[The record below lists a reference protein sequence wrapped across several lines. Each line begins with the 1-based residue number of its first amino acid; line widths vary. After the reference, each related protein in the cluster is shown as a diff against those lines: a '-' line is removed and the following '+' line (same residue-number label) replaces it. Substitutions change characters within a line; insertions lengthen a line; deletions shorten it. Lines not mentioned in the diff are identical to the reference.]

1 MARAQHP
8 GEDDD
13 EGEAVQDVAADVPAQ
28 PLPAPTPAG
37 SSERLGTSVD
47 ELALAHSRLAELLYA
62 AAAMVEQITRL
73 GPGGA
78 TRQEDAQRPPE
89 TPAFAMGRKLEIP
102 ATGTVGAEG
111 GAPARHAGGGAQP
124 AGATS
129 SAGAGRS
136 GCLSGVA
143 TSPPVDASTDQA
155 ETSASLTARPPVGA
169 AIAHTVHRHGTS
181 AARGSGTEP
190 TFQQRLPALQVF
202 VASDGDWG
210 GFQRRFLAHQEMAG
224 WTDNEALCALP
235 AMLDGDALG
244 TLTAA
249 PKSARSTLQWALQL
263 LATVYG
269 PPSDCRQLFYERQKG
284 DKESP
289 LAYRTALL
297 SLAKEA
303 FPRMDEEGIDAMVAE
318 KILLLADD
326 LDFVILAQDD
336 ADMSSLRAARHI
348 HANLISQQR
357 KANKAAA
364 RHTVA
369 ATTSESEGAFAADR
383 SAGWRSGER
392 LARDVP
398 SHREQAKASG
408 ALVACYNCGLQGHVA
423 SGCRAPRKRGARPGA
438 ADGPLHKPSQHPR
451 ASRGTPHVRP
461 ARTPTSLSHGPTH
474 ESRGLGA
481 GASGRGLSG
490 RALQL
495 GQWSELAHRVVAAS
509 AGSSVVTGHIDG
521 V

>member
-1 MARAQHP
+1 MDTRRKTRAQDP

-13 EGEAVQDVAADVPAQ
+13 EGGAVQDIAADVPAQ
-28 PLPAPTPAG
+28 LLPAPTSAG
-37 SSERLGTSVD
+37 PSERAGTSTD

-62 AAAMVEQITRL
+62 AAAMLEQITRL

-78 TRQEDAQRPPE
+78 TRREDGQRPPE
-89 TPAFAMGRKLEIP
+89 TPAFTTAGRLENP
-102 ATGTVGAEG
+102 ATKTVGAEG
-111 GAPARHAGGGAQP
+111 GVPARHAGDGAQP
-124 AGATS
+124 AAATS
-129 SAGAGRS
+129 SAEAGRGGS
-136 GCLSGVA
+136 LSGVE
-143 TSPPVDASTDQA
+143 TSPPADASTD
-155 ETSASLTARPPVGA
+155 
-169 AIAHTVHRHGTS
+169 HTVRGRATD
-181 AARGSGTEP
+181 AARDAPRGSETEP

-224 WTDNEALCALP
+224 WSDNEALCALP
-235 AMLDGDALG
+235 ALLDGDALG

-249 PKSARSTLQWALQL
+249 PKSARSTIQSALQL

-297 SLAKEA
+297 SLAKDA

-326 LDFVILAQDD
+326 LDFTILAQDD

-348 HANLISQQR
+348 HANLISQRR

-369 ATTSESEGAFAADR
+369 ATSSGMEGAFAADR
-383 SAGWRSGER
+383 SAGWRSAER
-392 LARDVP
+392 PARDVP
-398 SHREQAKASG
+398 SHRDQPKSSG
-408 ALVACYNCGLQGHVA
+408 TLVVCYNCGLRGHVA
-423 SGCRAPRKRGARPGA
+423 SGCRAPRQRGARPGA
-438 ADGPLHKPSQHPR
+438 ADGPPHKPSQHPR
-451 ASRGTPHVRP
+451 EP
-461 ARTPTSLSHGPTH
+461 
-474 ESRGLGA
+474 
-481 GASGRGLSG
+481 
-490 RALQL
+490 Q
-495 GQWSELAHRVVAAS
+495 
-509 AGSSVVTGHIDG
+509 D
-521 V
+521 